1 MGFFKEFYDHGRF
14 EKSLNATFLVLIAK
28 KGGTEDLKD
37 FNPISLVGNMY
48 KVLTKVL
55 TKRLKKVVSKVI
67 SKSQNVFVQG
77 RQILDAV
84 LIENETIDSVLKSH
98 AQY

>member
-1 MGFFKEFYDHGRF
+1 
-14 EKSLNATFLVLIAK
+14 
-28 KGGTEDLKD
+28 
-37 FNPISLVGNMY
+37 MY

-77 RQILDAV
+77 RQILHAV

>member
-14 EKSLNATFLVLIAK
+14 EKSLNATFLVLIAE

-77 RQILDAV
+77 RQILDGV
-84 LIENETIDSVLKSH
+84 LIANETIDSVLKSH